1 MLNIK
6 KVDSL
11 PAEVQRSDT
20 LLLSTSDGKIR
31 LDDGTNSY
39 PLGGAILPRVI
50 AHMVTKHREV

>member
-11 PAEVQRSDT
+11 PAEVQGSDT

-31 LDDGTNSY
+31 LDDGTSSY
-39 PLGGAILPRVI
+39 PLGGGQFFL
-50 AHMVTKHREV
+50 K